1 MPFPQQNQRPFR
13 RESIES
19 LTPNQHG
26 VYGILNSREWVYIG
40 RGDIRERLLAHL
52 TGTGGQPALLSRRPT
67 RYVTEV
73 TANDAEREK
82 ELIAELD
89 PVCNRTTDREA
100 VG

>member
-1 MPFPQQNQRPFR
+1 VPFPQQNARPFSR
-13 RESIES
+13 DGIES

-26 VYGILNSREWVYIG
+26 VYGILNNREWIYIG

-52 TGTGGQPALLSRRPT
+52 MGTGGQPGILSRRPT

-82 ELIAELD
+82 ELIGELD
-89 PVCNRTTDREA
+89 PVCNRVA
-100 VG
+100 APS